1 MLKKLTYTLFTIIIF
16 FIFSSLKINAKEY
29 CHLHLDNE
37 IHDTIELPFYYYQID
52 KIISYSPSGMP
63 IITHNKN
70 TTYVDSLT
78 KCTLINDKIIYN
90 DLNLY
95 NGHVVDYSKEEITL
109 NEENHF
115 NNAKIKINGST
126 LIGLS
131 TKKDEEPP
139 IISGYETNYTTN
151 INSPLDLNLLIKN
164 FSAYDNFDGNISSK
178 IKIEYNQYSNNL
190 ENIGVYP
197 VILSI
202 EDTSLNK
209 TTITIYIEIIDTTPP
224 TISGEN
230 MYTSYLSSPITI
242 EEIKKNLS
250 AKDNTNQELT
260 SQIFVCQ
267 DLYST
272 SKETIGIHYLFFCV
286 YDKSNNLSNE
296 FKVTIEVKD
305 DIPPIIEGLNYYD
318 TYLSSPITAKEI
330 TYSLAASDNNKDIS
344 TSIFITKD
352 LYTNYINTIGTKK
365 IYFQAMDES
374 NNLSLPFEVT
384 INLIDDI
391 KPQIFGLNIFTS
403 YLSSPLSIT
412 HIKQQLT
419 VIDNIDGNITSSLEA
434 INDSYT
440 PNINNKGTFYLT
452 LVAKDSSLNHSEE
465 FKVTITTID
474 DIPPY
479 IIGESSLTYKLQQKP
494 SLETILNQYEVKD
507 NVDKNL
513 TYQVQEENYSSS
525 IETGTFFITLNC
537 LDSSNN
543 IAPPFII
550 KINIVEELI
559 NIYNTVL
566 YIPTS
571 TFLKEE
577 EINKLL
583 NFTNNYKII
592 ENTYYPNHNTPGTY
606 TIKYEL
612 QDNSILNITI
622 TTFNN
627 KEENTTIK
635 ETSNKTKKET
645 FFTKIKRFFSKI
657 FNYLKNIFTN
667 LIIYPKSLL

>member
-52 KIISYSPSGMP
+52 RTISYSPSGMP

-78 KCTLINDKIIYN
+78 KCTLINEKIIYN

-95 NGHVVDYSKEEITL
+95 NGHVVDYSKEEITI

-474 DIPPY
+474 DIPPF

-592 ENTYYPNHNTPGTY
+592 ENTYSPNHNTPGTY